1 MVFCEVVENR
11 KVSIMRK
18 FVYESPEIE
27 IITFATLDVVTTSGE
42 GGEGDENIPESTQ
55 PQLPWDF

>member
-1 MVFCEVVENR
+1 
-11 KVSIMRK
+11 MRK